1 MAGHPDT
8 KLTADQAADRIG
20 ISSAHL
26 AKLRMRGEGPSFF
39 KLSRKV
45 LYDASDVDAWLAA
58 RRVVSVD
65 DRRAKAQQRS
75 PHDQHAA

>member
-26 AKLRMRGEGPSFF
+26 AKLRMRGEGPS
-39 KLSRKV
+39 LV
-45 LYDASDVDAWLAA
+45 ASADEV
-58 RRVVSVD
+58 
-65 DRRAKAQQRS
+65 
-75 PHDQHAA
+75 